1 MTHKVFDLGDG
12 CGRLV
17 VHSRQSDAGP
27 GKSMEEISK
36 ILPLI
41 FKGQV
46 HRTNPPVL
54 EILAPLWPLVAGK
67 PMARH
72 SRPVGFQEGTLMLEC
87 DCAAWST
94 EMRHMS
100 DAILAQVNRYLGVPA
115 VRKLKVSYVPRPMM
129 ATPAPDKSQV
139 N

>member
-1 MTHKVFDLGDG
+1 MVDLAND

-17 VHSRQSDAGP
+17 DLSRQTEARP

-46 HRTNPPVL
+46 HRTNPHVL
-54 EILAPLWPLVAGK
+54 DILAPLWPLVAGK

-87 DCAAWST
+87 DCTAWSA
-94 EMRHMS
+94 EMSRMA
-100 DAILAQVNRYLGVPA
+100 DDILAQVNRYLGVPA
-115 VRKLKVSYVPRPMM
+115 VRKLKVSYVSGSMI
-129 ATPAPDKSQV
+129 ATPLPDKSQI

>member
-1 MTHKVFDLGDG
+1 MTHKVFDLAEG
-12 CGRLV
+12 CDRLV
-17 VHSRQSDAGP
+17 LLSRKSEAGP

-41 FKGQV
+41 FKGQA

-54 EILAPLWPLVAGK
+54 DILAPLWPLVAGK

-72 SRPVGFQEGTLMLEC
+72 SRPVGFQEGTLILEC
-87 DCAAWST
+87 DCTAWST

-115 VRKLKVSYVPRPMM
+115 VRKLKISYVPKLSIAMPQ
-129 ATPAPDKSQV
+129 PDKSQV